1 MATRGFSGTAVD
13 WVVPAAY
20 CSASEV
26 CCEACG
32 AVPSCDLA
40 CDSIMAS
47 RLSIWVFKVLTSSF
61 TSWSSDFD
69 AVASGAW
76 LACAVAPA
84 ASELAPAPSGNAKM
98 LPLKF
103 NKSTNAMIARKIS
116 DRKNLRPFL
125 LRLKESDKKRTAR
138 YCPGISTLAFCVFRA
153 FAVAAAGAHSY
164 LDFDS
169 YLQLVCK

>member
-1 MATRGFSGTAVD
+1 
-13 WVVPAAY
+13 
-20 CSASEV
+20 
-26 CCEACG
+26 
-32 AVPSCDLA
+32 
-40 CDSIMAS
+40 MAS
-47 RLSIWVFKVLTSSF
+47 RRSIWIFKVLTSSF

-69 AVASGAW
+69 AVASVAW

-84 ASELAPAPSGNAKM
+84 ASELAPGPLGNAKM

-125 LRLKESDKKRTAR
+125 LRLKESGKKRTAR

-153 FAVAAAGAHSY
+153 FAVAAAGDHFHFFFFFFLYIVFYDKSY
-164 LDFDS
+164 TSHFPLFH
-169 YLQLVCK
+169 